1 MKVIISSNKKALLKS
16 ITENIDTHY
25 TDSLATILISKK
37 EGSIT
42 FITGKPPLCSHCTF
56 ILDTS
61 STYIKDA
68 QFSIDGSFA
77 KQLPYYFDENENED
91 IELNVHTLSSSV
103 TSIELIHKDIK
114 SNEKA
119 LRRCECVAVYGAH
132 LTYLKESG
140 QRPTSTASKAAI
152 ERVIFEST
160 ETMPFEFLEMNV
172 DKQHFK
178 IQRNGDVEEVQ
189 FPDNLKLP
197 VSLVLTEGITRKLD
211 NLCKATEGDEIEVA
225 QQGELLT
232 FKTPETTITYS
243 LAGVEEFFA
252 KKPLKFIK
260 EQHVIV
266 SFYTFKM
273 EVRHCLTE
281 YKTIKKADSAL
292 LYLSDNKAAITFIT
306 PPYEFIQPITI
317 TKTCSKT
324 KNSESLYRFS
334 PKVLLGINIGDLT
347 QAKSTRLDILKY
359 ENGER
364 KLGVYFSLKNKLPH
378 RTISIEKDES
388 QLPIVLALLEELD
401 QNQADTKTQSTKQE
415 LQKDLFADV
424 MEECDDY

>member
-77 KQLPYYFDENENED
+77 KQLPYYFNVDED

-114 SNEKA
+114 SNENA
-119 LRRCECVAVYGAH
+119 LRRCECVAVYEAH

-266 SFYTFKM
+266 SLYTFKM

-334 PKVLLGINIGDLT
+334 PKALQGISISDITG
-347 QAKSTRLDILKY
+347 AASTRLDILKY

-364 KLGVYFSLKNKLPH
+364 KLGVYFSLENKLPH
-378 RTISIEKDES
+378 RTIPIEKDES

-415 LQKDLFADV
+415 VQKDLFADV

>member
-1 MKVIISSNKKALLKS
+1 MKIIISGNKKALLKN

-25 TDSLATILISKK
+25 ADSLATILISKK
-37 EGSIT
+37 EGSIKL
-42 FITGKPPLCSHCTF
+42 ITGKPPLCSHCVFT
-56 ILDTS
+56 LDTS
-61 STYIKDA
+61 STHVKDA

-77 KQLPYYFDENENED
+77 KQLPCYFSENED
-91 IELNVHTLSSSV
+91 IELSVNTLSSSA
-103 TSIELIHKDIK
+103 TSIELIHKDTK
-114 SNEKA
+114 SNENA
-119 LRRCECVAVYGAH
+119 LRRCECVDVYEAH
-132 LTYLKESG
+132 LTYLKESS

-359 ENGER
+359 ENGGR
-364 KLGVYFSLKNKLPH
+364 KLGVYFSLENKLPH

>member
-1 MKVIISSNKKALLKS
+1 MKIIISGNKKALLKN

-25 TDSLATILISKK
+25 ADSLATILISKK
-37 EGSIT
+37 EGSIKL
-42 FITGKPPLCSHCTF
+42 ITGKPPLCSHCVFT
-56 ILDTS
+56 LDTS
-61 STYIKDA
+61 STHVKDA

-77 KQLPYYFDENENED
+77 KQLPCYFSENED
-91 IELNVHTLSSSV
+91 IELSVNTLSSSA
-103 TSIELIHKDIK
+103 TSIELIHKDTK
-114 SNEKA
+114 SNENA
-119 LRRCECVAVYGAH
+119 LRRCECVDVYEAH
-132 LTYLKESG
+132 LTYLKESS

-306 PPYEFIQPITI
+306 PPYVFIQPITI

-364 KLGVYFSLKNKLPH
+364 KLGVYFSLENKLPH

>member
-1 MKVIISSNKKALLKS
+1 MKIIISSNKKALLKN

-25 TDSLATILISKK
+25 ADSLATILISKK
-37 EGSIT
+37 KGSIT
-42 FITGKPPLCSHCTF
+42 LITGKPPLCSHCVFT
-56 ILDTS
+56 LDTS

-77 KQLPYYFDENENED
+77 KQLSYYFNVNKD

-103 TSIELIHKDIK
+103 TSIELIYKDIK
-114 SNEKA
+114 SNENV
-119 LRRCECVAVYGAH
+119 LRRCECVDVYEAH
-132 LTYLKESG
+132 LTYLKESA
-140 QRPTSTASKAAI
+140 QRPTSTVPKATI
-152 ERVIFEST
+152 ERIVYESNLN
-160 ETMPFEFLEMNV
+160 MPFEFLEMDFN
-172 DKQHFK
+172 KQHCK
-178 IQRNGDVEEVQ
+178 IQRDGNVEGVHL
-189 FPDNLKLP
+189 PHNLKLP
-197 VSLVLTEGITRKLD
+197 VSIVLTEEINRKLD

-243 LAGVEEFFA
+243 LAGVEKFFA

-273 EVRHCLTE
+273 EVKHCLTE

-292 LYLSDNKAAITFIT
+292 LYLSDNEAAIAFIT
-306 PPYEFIQPITI
+306 PPYDFVHPITV
-317 TKTCSKT
+317 TETCSKT

-334 PKVLLGINIGDLT
+334 PKALQGISISDITG
-347 QAKSTRLDILKY
+347 AASTRLDILKY

-364 KLGVYFSLKNKLPH
+364 KLGVYFSLENKLPH
-378 RTISIEKDES
+378 RIISIEKDES
-388 QLPIVLALLEELD
+388 QLPNVLALLAELD
-401 QNQADTKTQSTKQE
+401 QNQADTKTQNTKQE
-415 LQKDLFADV
+415 VQEELFGYLMD
-424 MEECDDY
+424 EEEEY

>member
-1 MKVIISSNKKALLKS
+1 
-16 ITENIDTHY
+16 
-25 TDSLATILISKK
+25 
-37 EGSIT
+37 
-42 FITGKPPLCSHCTF
+42 
-56 ILDTS
+56 
-61 STYIKDA
+61 
-68 QFSIDGSFA
+68 
-77 KQLPYYFDENENED
+77 
-91 IELNVHTLSSSV
+91 
-103 TSIELIHKDIK
+103 
-114 SNEKA
+114 
-119 LRRCECVAVYGAH
+119 
-132 LTYLKESG
+132 
-140 QRPTSTASKAAI
+140 
-152 ERVIFEST
+152 
-160 ETMPFEFLEMNV
+160 MPFELFEMNV
-172 DKQHFK
+172 DKQHCK
-178 IQRNGDVEEVQ
+178 IQRDGDVEVVH

-211 NLCKATEGDEIEVA
+211 NLCKAIEGDEIEVA

-266 SFYTFKM
+266 SLYTFKM

-334 PKVLLGINIGDLT
+334 PKALQGISISDITG
-347 QAKSTRLDILKY
+347 AASTRLDILKY

-364 KLGVYFSLKNKLPH
+364 KLGVYFSLKNTLPH
-378 RTISIEKDES
+378 RTIPIEKDES
-388 QLPIVLALLEELD
+388 QLPNVLALLEELD

-415 LQKDLFADV
+415 VQKDLFADV